1 MREKLQNLNDISK
14 YSEGDENLDKSFTH
28 PYNNTE
34 SLDTTSLNDIYGQT
48 QYQGFMNKKMMNTQ
62 PYLRQNTNQGRQY
75 GGN

>member
-34 SLDTTSLNDIYGQT
+34 SLDTTSLNDIYG
-48 QYQGFMNKKMMNTQ
+48 
-62 PYLRQNTNQGRQY
+62 
-75 GGN
+75 